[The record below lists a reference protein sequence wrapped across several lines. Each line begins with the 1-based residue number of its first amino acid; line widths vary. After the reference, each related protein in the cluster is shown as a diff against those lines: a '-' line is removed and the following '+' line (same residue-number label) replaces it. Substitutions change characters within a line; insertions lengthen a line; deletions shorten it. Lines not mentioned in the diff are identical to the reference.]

1 MDARCAPIESR
12 LATRAQSGAVRS
24 LRASAGEAQNGPRK
38 RVSRSDGVPPHRAHH
53 EASSAAASPLCG
65 RAPNDDRY
73 LMWREHLEP
82 VGLLLHGFLHPLG
95 RGGRISSLKKDVN
108 SLILLA
114 SLP

>member
-1 MDARCAPIESR
+1 MDARCAPTESR
-12 LATRAQSGAVRS
+12 WPPALEAALSGHC
-24 LRASAGEAQNGPRK
+24 ASAGEAQNGPRK

-65 RAPNDDRY
+65 RVPNDDRY

-82 VGLLLHGFLHPLG
+82 VDLLLHGFLHPLG